1 MDQFGPWKRRTRSER
16 YDNPWIRV
24 EHHDVVT
31 PSGGE
36 GVYGVV
42 HFKNLAIGV
51 IPLDEAGNTW
61 IVGQYRY
68 PHQAY
73 SWEIP
78 EGGGPVGTDP
88 LLSAQRELAEEV
100 GLTARRWDLILE
112 MDLSNSV
119 TDERCLI
126 YLARELTPCAAH
138 PDETEELEVQ
148 RIAFTELH
156 RGVIEGRFRD
166 SITVAGVLKL
176 QHLLDH
182 GLLGRDQPDPS
193 PSDQG
198 PP

>member
-1 MDQFGPWKRRTRSER
+1 MDEFGPWKRRSVSQR

-24 EHHDVVT
+24 EHHEVLT
-31 PSGGE
+31 PSGSD

-42 HFKNLAIGV
+42 QFKNLAIGV
-51 IPLDEAGNTW
+51 IPLDEDQNTW

-78 EGGGPVGTDP
+78 EGGGPLGIDP
-88 LLSAQRELAEEV
+88 VLSAQRELAEEV
-100 GLTARRWDLILE
+100 GLRAARWDLILE

-126 YLARELTPCAAH
+126 YLARDLEPCSAH
-138 PDETEELEVQ
+138 PDETEELAVQ
-148 RIAFTELH
+148 RIAFAELH
-156 RGVIEGRFRD
+156 RGVLDGRFRD

-176 QHLLDH
+176 KCLLDA
-182 GLLGRDQPDPS
+182 GF
-193 PSDQG
+193 
-198 PP
+198 